1 MKQYSMVRRIALFLG
16 LVAMGLANAEMIRLG
31 PLQIDGVYARATV
44 PGQEVGAAYLTIE
57 NSGATMDRLIAA
69 SSTVARSVLL
79 HSSQMDQGMAR
90 MHHETSLDIP
100 AHGRV
105 EMKPGGLHLMLQDL
119 KQPLHEGE
127 TIHLTLKFEK
137 SGEVELT
144 VPVKSLLPKEEM
156 APMHQEMT
164 Y

>member
-1 MKQYSMVRRIALFLG
+1 MKRYSMTRRIALFLG
-16 LVAMGLANAEMIRLG
+16 LVAMGLANAEMTRLG
-31 PLQIDGVYARATV
+31 SLQIDGVYARATV

-100 AHGRV
+100 AHSRI
-105 EMKPGGLHLMLQDL
+105 ELKPGGMHLMLQDL
-119 KQPLHEGE
+119 KLPLHEGD
-127 TIHLTLKFEK
+127 TLHLKLKFEK

-144 VPVKSLLPKEEM
+144 APVKSLLPMEEM
-156 APMHQEMT
+156 APMQHEMT